1 MGARLEDVAATI
13 FANPPQSALERKTME
28 TKKIL
33 LPALEAWVATIFRRA
48 GLREDTA
55 LPAARRLLLADM
67 SGVRTH
73 GLARLPSYWR
83 QLNHGGINP
92 RPNITHA
99 WHGTVLVFDA
109 DLGFGQIVG
118 PYAFALALGALDAG
132 RPFVPFLIRNAAHL
146 GALGSHLFEVADKGK
161 VAFLSQVTQPVMSP
175 EGATR
180 PAIGNN
186 PLAFAAPR
194 PDGPPF
200 VTDFAMSNVARGKI
214 HDALRDG
221 TAIGEG
227 WAIDPTGRPTSD
239 PTAAL
244 AGSILPSGGHKGLA
258 LAMIV
263 EVLAGVLTG
272 ARPLLSQGGAPDGVG
287 AFGFVVDPAALVG
300 QDAFDASTREWTNH
314 YRAAVGTHGRIPG
327 ERAAQL
333 RHEAERDGLAI
344 EPALVQLLIQLGNEA
359 EVPFPA

>member
-1 MGARLEDVAATI
+1 MKMDTTHISL
-13 FANPPQSALERKTME
+13 PP
-28 TKKIL
+28 
-33 LPALEAWVATIFRRA
+33 LEAWVATIFQRA
-48 GLREDTA
+48 GLAEDTA

-67 SGVRTH
+67 TGVRTH
-73 GLARLPSYWR
+73 GLARLPSYWKQFSR
-83 QLNHGGINP
+83 GGINP

-99 WHGTVLVFDA
+99 WHGTMLVVDA

-118 PYAFALALGALDAG
+118 PRVFALALDTLDAS

-146 GALGSHLFEVADKGK
+146 GALGSHLFEVAEKGK

-200 VTDFAMSNVARGKI
+200 VTDFAMSNVSRGKL

-221 TAIGEG
+221 TPIGEG
-227 WAIDPTGRPTSD
+227 WAIDPTGRPTMD
-239 PTAAL
+239 VTAAL

-287 AFGFVVDPAALVG
+287 AFGFVLDPVALVG
-300 QDAFDASTREWTNH
+300 REAFDASMREWTGH
-314 YRAAVGTHGRIPG
+314 YRAAVGVQGRIPG
-327 ERAAQL
+327 ERAAEL
-333 RHEAERDGLAI
+333 RAKAEREGLAI
-344 EPALVQLLIQLGNEA
+344 EPALAQLLIQLGNEA
-359 EVPFPA
+359 GAAFPV

>member
-1 MGARLEDVAATI
+1 MDTT
-13 FANPPQSALERKTME
+13 N
-28 TKKIL
+28 IL
-33 LPALEAWVATIFRRA
+33 LPPLETWVASIFRRA
-48 GLREDTA
+48 GLLEDTA
-55 LPAARRLLLADM
+55 RPAARRLLLADM
-67 SGVRTH
+67 TGVRTH
-73 GLARLPSYWR
+73 GLARLPSYWMQFNR
-83 QLNHGGINP
+83 GGINP

-99 WHGTVLVFDA
+99 WRGTMLVFDA

-118 PYAFALALGALDAG
+118 PHVFASALGALGEG
-132 RPFVPFLIRNAAHL
+132 RPFVPFLVRNAAHL
-146 GALGSHLFEVADKGK
+146 GALGSHLFEVAEKGK

-227 WAIDPTGRPTSD
+227 WAIDPTGRPTTD

-258 LAMIV
+258 LAMMV
-263 EVLAGVLTG
+263 EVLAGTLTG

-287 AFGFVVDPAALVG
+287 AFGFVLDPAAIVG
-300 QDAFDASTREWTNH
+300 QDAFEASMREWTGH

-333 RHEAERDGLAI
+333 RQEAERDGLAI
-344 EPALVQLLIQLGNEA
+344 EGALLQLLIQLGNEA
-359 EVPFPA
+359 GVPFPA

>member
-1 MGARLEDVAATI
+1 MDT
-13 FANPPQSALERKTME
+13 TH
-28 TKKIL
+28 IL
-33 LPALEAWVATIFRRA
+33 LAPLEAWVATIFQRA
-48 GLREDTA
+48 GLAEDTA
-55 LPAARRLLLADM
+55 RPAAKRLLLADIT
-67 SGVRTH
+67 GVRTH
-73 GLARLPSYWR
+73 GLARLPSYWKQFER
-83 QLNHGGINP
+83 GGINP

-99 WHGTVLVFDA
+99 WRGTMLVIDA

-118 PYAFALALGALDAG
+118 PRVFALGLGALDVG

-146 GALGSHLFEVADKGK
+146 GALGSHLFDVAEKGK

-221 TAIGEG
+221 TPIGEG
-227 WAIDPTGRPTSD
+227 WAIDPAGRPTID
-239 PTAAL
+239 ATAAL
-244 AGSILPSGGHKGLA
+244 AGSLLPSGGHKGLA

-263 EVLAGVLTG
+263 EVLAGALTG
-272 ARPLLSQGGAPDGVG
+272 ARPLLSQGGAPDSVG
-287 AFGFVVDPAALVG
+287 AFGFVLDPSAIVG
-300 QDAFDASTREWTNH
+300 QDAYEASMQEWTGH

-327 ERAAQL
+327 ERAAEL
-333 RHEAERDGLAI
+333 RQKAEHEGLAI
-344 EPALVQLLIQLGNEA
+344 EPALAQLLIQLGNEA
-359 EVPFPA
+359 GAPFPV

>member
-1 MGARLEDVAATI
+1 
-13 FANPPQSALERKTME
+13 ME
-28 TKKIL
+28 TKNL
-33 LPALEAWVATIFRRA
+33 SLPALEAWVATIFRRA
-48 GLREDTA
+48 GLREEPA
-55 LPAARRLLLADM
+55 LPAARRTPPARRHVRRAHAWAGAASLVLAPAQPRRHQ
-67 SGVRTH
+67 SAAEHHTC
-73 GLARLPSYWR
+73 LAR
-83 QLNHGGINP
+83 
-92 RPNITHA
+92 
-99 WHGTVLVFDA
+99 TVLVFDA

-118 PYAFALALGALDAG
+118 PYAFALALGALDGG

-146 GALGSHLFEVADKGK
+146 CALGSHLFEVADKGK

-194 PDGPPF
+194 SDGPPF

-244 AGSILPSGGHKGLA
+244 ASSILPSGS
-258 LAMIV
+258 
-263 EVLAGVLTG
+263 
-272 ARPLLSQGGAPDGVG
+272 RS
-287 AFGFVVDPAALVG
+287 
-300 QDAFDASTREWTNH
+300 R
-314 YRAAVGTHGRIPG
+314 
-327 ERAAQL
+327 
-333 RHEAERDGLAI
+333 
-344 EPALVQLLIQLGNEA
+344 
-359 EVPFPA
+359 